1 MSSDQGT
8 FGGLPQAVIK
18 AISRNRKVEA
28 IRLLREER
36 NIDLKDAKEEA
47 VRFIG
52 ENPPLCGTKGAP
64 KEEGALARFFLLI
77 VLILRATAGYYLFA

>member
-8 FGGLPQAVIK
+8 SSSLPQAVIE

-36 NIDLKDAKEEA
+36 NIDLKDAKEE
-47 VRFIG
+47 VDRFIR
-52 ENPPLCGTKGAP
+52 ENPALSDARGMP
-64 KEEGALARFFLLI
+64 KEEGALGRFFLLI
-77 VLILRATAGYYLFA
+77 ILILLAAAGYYLFA